1 MQLKRH
7 NVGRKKGY
15 ALIEIA
21 ASYAA
26 IVIVALITLR
36 STLNNINGQQWTAK
50 QAMTDAF
57 LTRETALAS
66 RIPFQNIRSDT
77 SLWPLDADDIS
88 TDTVVIGKLPG
99 GRNVTA
105 ELTRSRVPD
114 SNNLA
119 SGSGLGTGATNP
131 SASEA
136 WKLHSVLSYQI
147 KGKTYVKTRT
157 TLRVR

>member
-1 MQLKRH
+1 MRIKRH
-7 NVGRKKGY
+7 NARGSKGY

-66 RIPFQNIRSDT
+66 RMPFQSVRSNT
-77 SLWPLDADDIS
+77 SLWPAYPNVS
-88 TDTVVIGKLPG
+88 TLTVVIGKLPG
-99 GRNVTA
+99 GTNVSAT
-105 ELTRSRVPD
+105 LTRTRIPD
-114 SNNLA
+114 GNNLG
-119 SGSGLGTGATNP
+119 SGSGLGNGTTNP

-136 WKLHSVLSYQI
+136 WKLQSLLSYEV
-147 KGKTYVKTRT
+147 KGKSYVKTRT